1 MEYDEMKDSC
11 AACEMGFI
19 RLRKSPFRSMIWA
32 LSGGDMVLIR
42 VRNGAYCKITLRQRA
57 DGLVKMRMKKV
68 KNEGA

>member
-11 AACEMGFI
+11 PVCEMGFI

-32 LSGGDMVLIR
+32 LSGCDMVLII
-42 VRNGAYCKITLRQRA
+42 VRNGAYCRITLRQRT
-57 DGLVKMRMKKV
+57 DGLVEMRMKKV